1 MAKQGKNA
9 AYQQLTSPTSTL
21 VTDLKYWNDD
31 AFRKKQQES
40 IDKEKKLARQDA
52 EAKDRQKRI
61 EEATKNLT
69 NWDTGTK
76 SITEMQG
83 RALMDAV
90 DQIGELLDI
99 TDYKNSGKYSKE
111 EVLRAQTKLG
121 NLKKAGD
128 NLKLVTDK
136 WAERD
141 NEIMTAAEKG
151 LIKKNENFDN
161 YLNFK
166 EKGLE
171 KGQII
176 WDDMGMPMIAYRDL
190 DGDGINDVETYGEI
204 TANQSPFKFD
214 KHVDPMQAAK
224 SIIDNDDLKVKNV
237 TDSNYLKRTVEGYDP
252 ERVEF
257 ASRSAIVDT
266 NGDLTDLGESML
278 KDMGVED
285 SVENREKVYQ
295 SFKKIVDEMT
305 PQEQV
310 TEDFDYGAR
319 NTANKTYMQYRD
331 DEGNT
336 APTDSEAIEI
346 SESTWGGSYFK
357 NIDKDKVVSK
367 SGGNIV
373 LEAPK
378 DFSGKVYNDSKVLN
392 YTFDKFGS
400 LLLDIEYV
408 DSKEKATKTLGE
420 YEGDVVTTKESNN
433 IKRKVIQPTKDDAR
447 DFAEK
452 LGMTVDEL
460 KKSVQKEDVPEN
472 NNANEN
478 KQDDQNTDPL
488 GLF

>member
-9 AYQQLTSPTSTL
+9 AYQQLTTPTNTL

-90 DQIGELLDI
+90 DMIPELLDI
-99 TDYKNSGKYSKE
+99 TDPKNSEKYNKE
-111 EVLRAQTKLG
+111 EIVRAQVKLG
-121 NLKKAGD
+121 NISKAAD
-128 NLKLVTDK
+128 NMKLITDK
-136 WAERD
+136 WMERD
-141 NEIMTAAEKG
+141 SEIMKGIEGG
-151 LIKKNENFDN
+151 LIKNNDSAKQ
-161 YLNFK
+161 YLDFR

-171 KGQII
+171 KAQITY
-176 WDDMGMPMIAYRDL
+176 DEMGMPLIAYRDL
-190 DGDGINDVETYGEI
+190 DGDGIMDVETYDQI

-214 KHVDPMQAAK
+214 KHVDPMQVAK
-224 SIIDNDDLKVKNV
+224 AIIDNDDFKVKNV

-252 ERVEF
+252 EKLEF

-266 NGDLTDLGESML
+266 SGNLTDLGESML

-295 SFKKIVDEMT
+295 EFKKVVDQMT

-310 TEDFDYGAR
+310 TEDFDYSSR
-319 NTANKTYMQYRD
+319 NTANKNYMQYKD
-331 DEGNT
+331 DEETVSPSNSKPVDIT
-336 APTDSEAIEI
+336 
-346 SESTWGGSYFK
+346 ESTWGDYTG
-357 NIDKDKVVSK
+357 NIESEKVGSK
-367 SGGNIV
+367 SGSGRV
-373 LEAPK
+373 LDAPK
-378 DFSGKVYNDSKVLN
+378 DIDGRVYNDAKVLN
-392 YTFDKFGS
+392 YTFDKNDK

-408 DSKEKATKTLGE
+408 YKEKVAEKGMTDEGNDITYTKNE
-420 YEGDVVTTKESNN
+420 EVR
-433 IKRKVIQPTKDDAR
+433 RKVIRPTNEDAQE
-447 DFAEK
+447 FADK
-452 LGMTVDEL
+452 MKMTLDEL
-460 KKSVQKEDVPEN
+460 QKSVQKKNVPDN
-472 NNANEN
+472 NNTNEN